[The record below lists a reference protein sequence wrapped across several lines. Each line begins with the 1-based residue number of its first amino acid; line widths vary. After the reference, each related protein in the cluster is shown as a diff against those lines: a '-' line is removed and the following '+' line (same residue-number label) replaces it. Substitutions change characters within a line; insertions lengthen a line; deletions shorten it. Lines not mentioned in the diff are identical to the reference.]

1 MAKTNEH
8 DKASNRPFGGR
19 IRRYAKVTSTMG
31 GLAARVAGE
40 RYLGWNID
48 REKHAADLREA
59 LGGLKGPI
67 MKVAQILSTIPD
79 ALPTEYAD
87 ELAGLQADAP
97 SMGWLFTKRRMAAEL
112 GPDWQQ
118 NFSNFNRDAVSAAS
132 LGQVHQAVGL
142 NNQSLAIKLQY
153 PDMHSAI
160 DADLKQLKLLFQLY
174 ERYDSAISTS
184 DIYDELSERL
194 LEELDYR
201 REAMNMHLYQIM
213 LANEKKVQV
222 PSHIP
227 ELSTDRLLTM
237 NWLDGKRLMPFLD
250 TNPDQETRNEI
261 AKTMFRVWYVP
272 FYYYGVIHGDPH
284 LGNYSIADDHSIN
297 LMDFGSIRLFRPQFV
312 AGVIELY
319 KALRDNNRDQAVD
332 AYERWGFVGLDN
344 EAIDVLNMWAEF
356 IYAPL
361 LENRV
366 RPIQQMRGGSAG
378 RELAGKVHTEL
389 KRIGGIKPPRE
400 FVLTDR
406 AAVGL
411 GSVFM
416 HLGAEVN
423 WHELF
428 HDLIDDFSVDAL
440 ANRQREAASQVGL
453 PNELLTN
460 SLS

>member
-1 MAKTNEH
+1 MAMSGDH
-8 DKASNRPFGGR
+8 DAASDRQYGGL

-40 RYLGWNID
+40 RYLGWEID
-48 REKHAADLREA
+48 RGKHAADLRQA

-67 MKVAQILSTIPD
+67 MKVAQILSTIRD
-79 ALPTEYAD
+79 ALPPEYAE
-87 ELAGLQADAP
+87 ELASLQADAP

-112 GPDWQQ
+112 GANWQQ
-118 NFSNFNRDAVSAAS
+118 KFSSFGRDAVSAAS
-132 LGQVHQAVGL
+132 LGQVHQAMGMD
-142 NNQSLAIKLQY
+142 NAPLAVKLQY
-153 PDMHSAI
+153 PDMSSAI
-160 DADLKQLKLLFQLY
+160 KADLKQLKLLFQLY

-201 REAMNMHLYQIM
+201 REAMNMQLYKHM
-213 LANEKKVQV
+213 LADEKKVQV
-222 PSHIP
+222 PLHIP
-227 ELSTDRLLTM
+227 ELSTNRLLTM
-237 NWLDGKRLMPFLD
+237 NWLEGQRLMAFLE
-250 TNPDQETRNEI
+250 TNPDQVTRNEI

-284 LGNYSIADDHSIN
+284 LGNYSITKDHSIN

-332 AYERWGFVGLDN
+332 AYELWGFVGLDN

-366 RPIQQMRGGSAG
+366 RPIQQMRGGQAG
-378 RELAGKVHTEL
+378 RDLAGKVHTEL

-428 HDLIDDFSVDAL
+428 HELIDDFSVDAL
-440 ANRQREAASQVGL
+440 AERQRAATAKVGL
-453 PNELLTN
+453 PDTLIAPYTG
-460 SLS
+460 